1 MNVAKTRIEINL
13 KDGATAGLHNLNRS
27 YQGFTNSVRASSGLS
42 RSMGDLTNQVSKS
55 AESVRNLDKMVSRL
69 GYSVARYAVIYQG
82 LKGIGN
88 LFDTAVGGAYRYAK
102 NIETNEIGMSGIL
115 TSMMTLN
122 GKTLEWNEAMSVSKG
137 IIKDLQSESLK
148 TAATAEEL
156 INAYRAI
163 LGPGL
168 SAGMKLDEI
177 KTLTTVGVNAVS
189 SLGLPSN
196 QIIQELRDLVQ
207 GGIRP
212 ANSTLATSLGLT
224 DADIKAAKQSS
235 EGLFKFLMNRLKG
248 FELATKYTQDTV
260 RGALAQIE
268 EGVQRGIAE
277 GAKPLYNAYGETLRG
292 IANNLVTIDEKTK
305 EAKINPEFEKSVENI
320 SNRTL
325 SIAKDLKEVGETA
338 LPYISAAASPIMGT
352 TGHFFDNIKLAL
364 GALAAYKGSKFLGD
378 LLMVFSDRN
387 YQSTTA
393 IGSVLQGWRDR
404 LSGVAQEYERLELK
418 QKAFIDTLSEIE
430 QSVTA
435 YNQLD
440 NYIKSSGNSVTNL
453 ADKWKRMG
461 MSAEEAAQW
470 QNRVYKTLQTGG
482 EEAAE
487 QVIRTAD
494 KFAEAAQKTKQTAQQ
509 TASALQRELKGIS
522 KFAKEINAT
531 TAEMRVDRFLKS
543 DDTFQWQKEQVQALT
558 GELKKLGLAQQDVYR
573 FTEAYM
579 NTLKRGGQE
588 QANTVFGQVLKSAEQ
603 YKVAIKQINTEQEK
617 AIQLS
622 GEQALKLSA
631 LHNAYTVGG
640 EKAYRALQQLINR
653 EEQLIVE
660 MKRRGLVTKE
670 VEETMTRHLQLVTE
684 ATKQNTDAIIQNGN
698 AALQAREKMLGLGTS
713 TGGYLGKLSRG
724 LGVLSSASLGVSILT
739 EATKGLTGVNDEL
752 ADSISD
758 GAMKLSMFSWGL
770 QSLISFAKDSAI
782 PAFIALKKAIAGVGM
797 ASWGAGGVA
806 AIVAAIVGYGA
817 KKSYDELEKGEYVLK
832 NAMGEPMGLDG
843 HTLKEGEELVYV
855 GKGKND
861 FGDFGKSGNVGLSD
875 EEKAR
880 RRAGQDVQKMIE
892 ANRASELQLKQFQ
905 QKMEEATAKATRSA
919 EEHVYKVDIPIGAEL
934 SAQAGQRLGEDW
946 GKNACAEF
954 VSAMLEQTGISG
966 LKSNWVPDLINQ
978 AGQSYFKANSGYVPK
993 AGDLVVWNGTNND
1006 GQSHIGIMNDK
1017 GQAISSTN
1025 HGVREYNANDTSIFG
1040 EIDGYISMASYT
1052 AGQTI
1057 EKSLDSAG
1065 MKQNKYATKVAESYA
1080 KIQGIIADLNKET
1093 ALANDDLGAYDKVMA
1108 KATEKVASYQAEIAK
1123 AQSLGVDTSRIKA
1136 ATDAYLKAQKEV
1148 AHKAELDEANERYNL
1163 EITNAQRI
1171 RDLGL
1176 GTIEEQRD
1184 ILTQRLEDYKAFLEK
1199 TLEEETLTAKK
1210 RSELEGKLAETN
1222 RQIHEQKAT
1231 TWTGAMDTVLD
1242 QMAKR
1247 QINYAESIMNVF
1259 DTVEQ
1264 AGVKMLAST
1273 GSVKDRMKAFFDDI
1287 TQSILTNMAKIIM
1300 RGLVT
1305 KAILSVFGLGGNL
1318 GGVSKP
1324 TFDLPMLNSI
1334 NNGSYSLGGRANG
1347 GQVGKGWYM
1356 VGEAGAEL
1364 VHFGNSGRVFNN
1376 SDTKKIMN
1384 NGNTPINLKMEIR
1397 NESGTPVKA
1406 EQENIKFDGES
1417 YILSVVLKGIA
1428 ENKMGM
1434 RSIMKSAT
1442 NLG

>member
-27 YQGFTNSVRASSGLS
+27 YQGFTNSIRASSGLS

-277 GAKPLYNAYGETLRG
+277 GAKPLYDAYGGTLRG
-292 IANNLVTIDEKTK
+292 IANSLVTIDEKTK
-305 EAKINPEFEKSVENI
+305 EAKINPEFEKSIENI

-325 SIAKDLKEVGETA
+325 SIAKDLKDVGETA
-338 LPYISAAASPIMGT
+338 LPYLSSAASPVMGT
-352 TGHFFDNIKLAL
+352 MGHFFDNIKLAI

-387 YQSTTA
+387 YQSTTG
-393 IGSVLQGWRDR
+393 IGRILQGWRDR

-461 MSAEEAAQW
+461 MSAEEAAKW
-470 QNRVYKTLQTGG
+470 QSRVYKTLQTGG

-543 DDTFQWQKEQVQALT
+543 DDTIQWQKEQVQSLT
-558 GELKKLGLAQQDVYR
+558 EELKKLGLAQQDVYR

-579 NTLKRGGQE
+579 NTLKRGGQA
-588 QANTVFGQVLKSAEQ
+588 QATTVFGQVLKSAEQ

-640 EKAYRALQQLINR
+640 EKAYRALQQLISR

-770 QSLISFAKDSAI
+770 EGAIRFIKESAI
-782 PAFIALKKAIAGVGM
+782 PAFIALKGAITGIGIAGAIAGGVVTT
-797 ASWGAGGVA
+797 VA
-806 AIVAAIVGYGA
+806 AATAYGA
-817 KKSYDELEKGEYVLK
+817 NKSYGELKDGKYILK
-832 NAMGEPMGLDG
+832 NAMGEPIGRDG
-843 HTLKEGEELVYV
+843 HVLEEGEEPIYIKS
-855 GKGKND
+855 GEN
-861 FGDFGKSGNVGLSD
+861 DFGKSGTVGLSD

-880 RRAGQDVQKMIE
+880 RRGAQDVKKMIDAE
-892 ANRASELQLKQFQ
+892 RARELQLKQFQ
-905 QKMEEATAKATRSA
+905 QQMEEATAKATRSA

-934 SAQAGQRLGEDW
+934 SARAGQRLGEDW
-946 GKNACAEF
+946 GKNTCAEF

-978 AGQSYFKANSGYVPK
+978 AGESYFKANSGYVPK

-1025 HGVREYNANDTSIFG
+1025 HGVKEYNANDTSIFG

-1093 ALANDDLGAYDKVMA
+1093 VLANDDISAYDKVMA

-1123 AQSLGVDTSRIKA
+1123 AQSLGIDTSRIKA
-1136 ATDAYLKAQKEV
+1136 AADAYLNAQKEV
-1148 AHKAELDEANERYNL
+1148 AHRAALDEANERYNL

-1210 RSELEGKLAETN
+1210 RSELEGKLAATN
-1222 RQIHEQKAT
+1222 KQIHEQKAT
-1231 TWTGAMDTVLD
+1231 TWAGAMDTVLD
-1242 QMAKR
+1242 QMARR

-1287 TQSILTNMAKIIM
+1287 TQSILSNMAKIIM

-1305 KAILSVFGLGGNL
+1305 KAILSVFGMGGNL

-1347 GQVGKGWYM
+1347 GQVGKGWHL

-1364 VHFGNSGRVFNN
+1364 VHFGNSGRVFNH
-1376 SDTKKIMN
+1376 SDTKKLMN
-1384 NGNTPINLKMEIR
+1384 NGNTPVNLKMEIR

>member
-13 KDGATAGLHNLNRS
+13 KDGATAGLQSLNRS

-277 GAKPLYNAYGETLRG
+277 GAKPLYDAYGETLRG
-292 IANNLVTIDEKTK
+292 IANSLVTIDEKTK
-305 EAKINPEFEKSVENI
+305 EAKINPEFEKSIENI

-325 SIAKDLKEVGETA
+325 SIAKDLKDVGETT
-338 LPYISAAASPIMGT
+338 LPYLSSAASPVMGT
-352 TGHFFDNIKLAL
+352 MGHFFDNIKLAI
-364 GALAAYKGSKFLGD
+364 GALALYKGSKFFGD

-393 IGSVLQGWRDR
+393 MGSVLQGWRDR
-404 LSGVAQEYERLELK
+404 LSGVAREYERLELK

-470 QNRVYKTLQTGG
+470 QSRVYKTLQTGG

-509 TASALQRELKGIS
+509 TASALQREIKGIRD
-522 KFAKEINAT
+522 FAKEINAT

-543 DDTFQWQKEQVQALT
+543 DDTIQWQKEQVQSLT
-558 GELKKLGLAQQDVYR
+558 EELKKLGLAQQDVYK

-579 NTLKRGGQE
+579 NTLKRGGQAE
-588 QANTVFGQVLKSAEQ
+588 ANSLFGQVLKSAEQ

-698 AALQAREKMLGLGTS
+698 AALQAREKMLGLGTA

-724 LGVLSSASLGVSILT
+724 LGTLSGAALGISILS

-770 QSLISFAKDSAI
+770 EGAIRFIKESAI
-782 PAFIALKKAIAGVGM
+782 PAFIALKGAITGIGVAGAIAG
-797 ASWGAGGVA
+797 GVVTT
-806 AIVAAIVGYGA
+806 IAAIVGYGA
-817 KKSYDELEKGEYVLK
+817 NKSYGELEKGEYVLK

-855 GKGKND
+855 GMGKND
-861 FGDFGKSGNVGLSD
+861 FGKSGTVGLSD

-880 RRAGQDVQKMIE
+880 RQAGQDVQKMIE

-905 QKMEEATAKATRSA
+905 QQMEEATAKAKSGER
-919 EEHVYKVDIPIGAEL
+919 VYKVDIPIGAEL

-978 AGQSYFKANSGYVPK
+978 AGESYFKANSGYVPK

-1123 AQSLGVDTSRIKA
+1123 AQSLGIDTSRIKA
-1136 ATDAYLKAQKEV
+1136 ATDAYLNAQKEV
-1148 AHKAELDEANERYNL
+1148 AHKAALDEANERYNL

-1242 QMAKR
+1242 QMARR

>member
-13 KDGATAGLHNLNRS
+13 KDGATAGLQSLNRS

-189 SLGLPSN
+189 SLGLPPN

-305 EAKINPEFEKSVENI
+305 EAKINPEFEKSIENI

-338 LPYISAAASPIMGT
+338 LPYISSAASPVMGT
-352 TGHFFDNIKLAL
+352 MGHFFDNIKLAI
-364 GALAAYKGSKFLGD
+364 GALALYKGSKFFGD

-470 QNRVYKTLQTGG
+470 QSRVYKTLQTGG

-509 TASALQRELKGIS
+509 TASALQREIKGIRD
-522 KFAKEINAT
+522 FAKEINAT

-543 DDTFQWQKEQVQALT
+543 DDTIQWQKEQVQSLT
-558 GELKKLGLAQQDVYR
+558 EELKKLGLAQQDVYR

-579 NTLKRGGQE
+579 NTLKRGGQT
-588 QANTVFGQVLKSAEQ
+588 QATTVFGQVLKSAEQ

-698 AALQAREKMLGLGTS
+698 AALQAREKMLGLGTA

-770 QSLISFAKDSAI
+770 EGAIRFIKESAI
-782 PAFIALKKAIAGVGM
+782 PAFIALKGAITGIGVAGAIAG
-797 ASWGAGGVA
+797 GVVTT
-806 AIVAAIVGYGA
+806 IAAIVGYGA
-817 KKSYDELEKGEYVLK
+817 NKSYGELEKGEYVLK

-855 GKGKND
+855 GMGKND
-861 FGDFGKSGNVGLSD
+861 FGKSGTVGLSD

-905 QKMEEATAKATRSA
+905 QQMEEATAKATRSA

-934 SAQAGQRLGEDW
+934 SAQAGQRLGEEW
-946 GKNACAEF
+946 GKNTCAEF

-1136 ATDAYLKAQKEV
+1136 ATDAYLNAQKEV
-1148 AHKAELDEANERYNL
+1148 AHKAALDEANERYNL

-1184 ILTQRLEDYKAFLEK
+1184 ILTQRLEEYKAFLEK
-1199 TLEEETLTAKK
+1199 TLEEEALTAKK
-1210 RSELEGKLAETN
+1210 RSEIEGKLAATN
-1222 RQIHEQKAT
+1222 KQIHEQKAT

-1242 QMAKR
+1242 QMARR

-1259 DTVEQ
+1259 DTIEQ
-1264 AGVKMLAST
+1264 SGAKMLAST

-1287 TQSILTNMAKIIM
+1287 TQSILSNMAKIIM

-1305 KAILSVFGLGGNL
+1305 KAILSIFGMGGNT
-1318 GGVSKP
+1318 GGVSN
-1324 TFDLPMLNSI
+1324 TRFGLPMLDSI
-1334 NNGSYSLGGRANG
+1334 NNGSFSLGGRANG

-1356 VGEAGAEL
+1356 VGEEGAEL
-1364 VHFGNSGRVFNN
+1364 VRFGNSGRVFNH
-1376 SDTKKIMN
+1376 SDTKKLMN
-1384 NGNTPINLKMEIR
+1384 NGNTPVNLKMEIR

-1406 EQENIKFDGES
+1406 EQESIKFDGES

-1434 RSIMKSAT
+1434 RSIMKSTT

>member
-13 KDGATAGLHNLNRS
+13 KDGATTGLQSLNRS

-277 GAKPLYNAYGETLRG
+277 GAKPLYDAYGGTLRG
-292 IANNLVTIDEKTK
+292 IANSLVTIDEKTK
-305 EAKINPEFEKSVENI
+305 EAKINPEFEKSIENI

-325 SIAKDLKEVGETA
+325 SIAKDLKDVGETA
-338 LPYISAAASPIMGT
+338 LPYLSSAASPVMGT
-352 TGHFFDNIKLAL
+352 MGHFFDNIKLAI

-470 QNRVYKTLQTGG
+470 QSRVYKTLQTGG

-531 TAEMRVDRFLKS
+531 TAEMRIDRFLKS
-543 DDTFQWQKEQVQALT
+543 DDTIQWKKEKVQELT

-573 FTEAYM
+573 FTEAYI
-579 NTLKRGGQE
+579 NTLKRGGQA
-588 QANTVFGQVLKSAEQ
+588 QADTVFGQVLKSAEQ
-603 YKVAIKQINTEQEK
+603 YQVAIKQINTEQEK

-770 QSLISFAKDSAI
+770 EGAIRFIKESAI
-782 PAFIALKKAIAGVGM
+782 PAFIALKGAITGIGVAGAIAG
-797 ASWGAGGVA
+797 GVVTTIA
-806 AIVAAIVGYGA
+806 AATAYGA
-817 KKSYDELEKGEYVLK
+817 NKSYGELKDGKYILK
-832 NAMGEPMGLDG
+832 NAMGEPIGRDG
-843 HTLKEGEELVYV
+843 HVLEEGEEPIYIKS
-855 GKGKND
+855 GEN
-861 FGDFGKSGNVGLSD
+861 DFGKSGTVGLSD

-905 QKMEEATAKATRSA
+905 QQMEEATAKATRSA

-1017 GQAISSTN
+1017 GQAVSSTN

-1093 ALANDDLGAYDKVMA
+1093 ALANDGLGAYDKVMA

-1123 AQSLGVDTSRIKA
+1123 AQSLGIDTSKIKA
-1136 ATDAYLKAQKEV
+1136 ATDAYLNAQKEV
-1148 AHKAELDEANERYNL
+1148 AHKAALDEANERYNL

-1210 RSELEGKLAETN
+1210 RSELEGKLAATN
-1222 RQIHEQKAT
+1222 KQINEQKAT
-1231 TWTGAMDTVLD
+1231 TWTGAMDTVLE
-1242 QMAKR
+1242 QMARR
-1247 QINYAESIMNVF
+1247 QINYAESVMNVF
-1259 DTVEQ
+1259 DTIEQ
-1264 AGVKMLAST
+1264 SGAKMLAST

-1287 TQSILTNMAKIIM
+1287 TQSILSNMAKIIM

-1305 KAILSVFGLGGNL
+1305 KAILSIFGMGGNL
-1318 GGVSKP
+1318 GGAGVGKTP
-1324 TFDLPMLNSI
+1324 YMLPAVDVI
-1334 NNGSYSLGGRANG
+1334 GSRIPASANG
-1347 GQVGKGWYM
+1347 GQIGKGWRL
-1356 VGEAGAEL
+1356 VGEEGAEL
-1364 VHFGNSGRVFNN
+1364 VHFGNSGRVFNH
-1376 SDTKKIMN
+1376 SDTKKLMN
-1384 NGNTPINLKMEIR
+1384 NGNTPVNLKMEIR

-1406 EQENIKFDGES
+1406 EQEGIKFDGES

>member
-27 YQGFTNSVRASSGLS
+27 YQGFTNSIRASSGLS

-156 INAYRAI
+156 INTYRAI

-277 GAKPLYNAYGETLRG
+277 GAKPLYDAYGGTLRG
-292 IANNLVTIDEKTK
+292 IANSLVTIDEKTK

-325 SIAKDLKEVGETA
+325 SIAKDLKDVGETA
-338 LPYISAAASPIMGT
+338 LPYLSSAASPVMGT
-352 TGHFFDNIKLAL
+352 MGHFFDNIKLAI
-364 GALAAYKGSKFLGD
+364 GALALYKGSKFFGD

-393 IGSVLQGWRDR
+393 VGRILQGWRDR

-418 QKAFIDTLSEIE
+418 QKAFIDTMAEIE
-430 QSVTA
+430 QGVTA
-435 YNQLD
+435 YNALD
-440 NYIKSSGNSVTNL
+440 SYIKSSGNSVTNL

-487 QVIRTAD
+487 RVIRTAD

-579 NTLKRGGQE
+579 NTLKRGGQT

-603 YKVAIKQINTEQEK
+603 YQVAIKQINTEQEK
-617 AIQLS
+617 AIHLS

-640 EKAYRALQQLINR
+640 EKAYRAVQQLISR

-660 MKRRGLVTKE
+660 MKRRGIVTKE
-670 VEETMTRHLQLVTE
+670 VEEAMTRHLQLVTE

-698 AALQAREKMLGLGTS
+698 AALQAREKTLGLGTA
-713 TGGYLGKLSRG
+713 TGGYLGKLNRG
-724 LGVLSSASLGVSILT
+724 LGTLSSATLGISILS
-739 EATKGLTGVNDEL
+739 EATKGLTGMNDEL

-770 QSLISFAKDSAI
+770 QSLISFTKESAI
-782 PAFIALKKAIAGVGM
+782 PAFIALKKTITGIGLAGW
-797 ASWGAGGVA
+797 AAGG
-806 AIVAAIVGYGA
+806 AITAVTGAIIYGA
-817 KKSYDELEKGEYVLK
+817 SEKWRDYKDGKLMLR
-832 NAMGEPMGLDG
+832 NAMGEPIGVDG
-843 HTLKEGEELVYV
+843 HVLGEGEKPVYV
-855 GKGKND
+855 GES
-861 FGDFGKSGNVGLSD
+861 KSNSSVGLSD

-880 RRAGQDVQKMIE
+880 RQGAQDVQKMID

-905 QKMEEATAKATRSA
+905 QQMEEATAKAKSD
-919 EEHVYKVDIPIGAEL
+919 EHLYKVDIPIGAEL
-934 SAQAGQRLGEDW
+934 SAKAGQRLGEEW
-946 GKNACAEF
+946 GKNTCAEF

-1210 RSELEGKLAETN
+1210 RSELEGKLAATN
-1222 RQIHEQKAT
+1222 KQIHEQKAT

-1242 QMAKR
+1242 QMARR

-1259 DTVEQ
+1259 DTIEQ
-1264 AGVKMLAST
+1264 SGAKMLAST

-1287 TQSILTNMAKIIM
+1287 TQSILSNMAKIIM

-1305 KAILSVFGLGGNL
+1305 KAILSIFGMGGNL
-1318 GGVSKP
+1318 GGAGAGKTP
-1324 TFDLPMLNSI
+1324 YMLPAVDVI
-1334 NNGSYSLGGRANG
+1334 GSRIPASANG
-1347 GQVGKGWYM
+1347 GQIGKGWRL
-1356 VGEAGAEL
+1356 VGEEGAEL
-1364 VHFGNSGRVFNN
+1364 VHFGNSGRVFNH
-1376 SDTKKIMN
+1376 SDTKKLMN
-1384 NGNTPINLKMEIR
+1384 NGNTPVNLKMEIR

-1406 EQENIKFDGES
+1406 EQEGIKFDGES

>member
-148 TAATAEEL
+148 TAATAEDL
-156 INAYRAI
+156 INTYRAI

-305 EAKINPEFEKSVENI
+305 EAKINPQFEKSVENI

-325 SIAKDLKEVGETA
+325 SIAKDLKDVGETA
-338 LPYISAAASPIMGT
+338 LPYLSSAASPVMGT
-352 TGHFFDNIKLAL
+352 MGHFFDNIKLAI
-364 GALAAYKGSKFLGD
+364 GALALYKGSKFFGD

-470 QNRVYKTLQTGG
+470 QSRVYKTLQTGG

-543 DDTFQWQKEQVQALT
+543 DDTIQWQKEQVQSLT
-558 GELKKLGLAQQDVYR
+558 EELKKLGLAQQDVYR

-579 NTLKRGGQE
+579 NTLKRGGQAE
-588 QANTVFGQVLKSAEQ
+588 ANSVFGQVLKSAEQ

-698 AALQAREKMLGLGTS
+698 AALQAREKMLGLETA
-713 TGGYLGKLSRG
+713 TGGFLGRLNGG

-770 QSLISFAKDSAI
+770 QSLISFTKESAI
-782 PAFIALKKAIAGVGM
+782 PAFNALIKTIRGIGLAGWAAGGAITAVVGAIA
-797 ASWGAGGVA
+797 
-806 AIVAAIVGYGA
+806 YGA
-817 KKSYDELEKGEYVLK
+817 NEKYNEYTQGKLVLR
-832 NAMGEPMGLDG
+832 NAMGEPIGTDG
-843 HTLKEGEELVYV
+843 HVLGEGETPVYI
-855 GKGKND
+855 
-861 FGDFGKSGNVGLSD
+861 GKSESNSGTVGLSD

-892 ANRASELQLKQFQ
+892 ANRSSELQLKQFQ
-905 QKMEEATAKATRSA
+905 QQTEEAAAKAKRSA

-978 AGQSYFKANSGYVPK
+978 AGESYFKANSGYVPK

-1017 GQAISSTN
+1017 GQAVSSTN

-1052 AGQTI
+1052 AGQTV

-1093 ALANDDLGAYDKVMA
+1093 ALANDDISAYDKVMA

-1210 RSELEGKLAETN
+1210 RSELEGKLAATN
-1222 RQIHEQKAT
+1222 KQIHEQKAT
-1231 TWTGAMDTVLD
+1231 TWAGAMDTVLD
-1242 QMAKR
+1242 QMARR

-1259 DTVEQ
+1259 DTIEQ
-1264 AGVKMLAST
+1264 SGAKMLAST

-1287 TQSILTNMAKIIM
+1287 TQSILSNMAKIIM

-1305 KAILSVFGLGGNL
+1305 KAILSIFGMGGGGISPIGGLGTSKNPYMFPAVNVIGSRIPGN
-1318 GGVSKP
+1318 
-1324 TFDLPMLNSI
+1324 
-1334 NNGSYSLGGRANG
+1334 ANG
-1347 GQVGKGWYM
+1347 GQVGKGWHM

-1364 VHFGNSGRVFNN
+1364 VHFGNSGRVFNH
-1376 SDTKKIMN
+1376 SDTKKLMN

>member
-13 KDGATAGLHNLNRS
+13 KDGATAGLQSLNRS

-277 GAKPLYNAYGETLRG
+277 GAKPLYDAYGGTLRG
-292 IANNLVTIDEKTK
+292 IANSLVTIDEKTK
-305 EAKINPEFEKSVENI
+305 EAKINPEFEKSIENI

-325 SIAKDLKEVGETA
+325 SIAKDLKDVGETT
-338 LPYISAAASPIMGT
+338 LPYLSSAASPVMGT
-352 TGHFFDNIKLAL
+352 MGHFFDNIKLAI
-364 GALAAYKGSKFLGD
+364 GALALYKGSKFFGD

-393 IGSVLQGWRDR
+393 MGSVLQGWRDR

-418 QKAFIDTLSEIE
+418 QKAFIDTMAEIE
-430 QSVTA
+430 QGVTA
-435 YNQLD
+435 YNALD
-440 NYIKSSGNSVTNL
+440 SYIKSSGNSVTNL

-470 QNRVYKTLQTGG
+470 QSRVYKALQTGG

-531 TAEMRVDRFLKS
+531 TAEMRIDRFLKS
-543 DDTFQWQKEQVQALT
+543 DDTIQWQKEKVQALT
-558 GELKKLGLAQQDVYR
+558 GELKKLGLAQQDVYK

-579 NTLKRGGQE
+579 NTLKRGGQAE
-588 QANTVFGQVLKSAEQ
+588 ANSLFGQVLKSAEQ

-670 VEETMTRHLQLVTE
+670 VEEAMTRHLQLVTE

-698 AALQAREKMLGLGTS
+698 AALQAREKMLGLGKA

-724 LGVLSSASLGVSILT
+724 LGTISGAALGISILS
-739 EATKGLTGVNDEL
+739 EATKGLTGMNDEL

-770 QSLISFAKDSAI
+770 QSLISFTKESAI
-782 PAFIALKKAIAGVGM
+782 PAFIALKKTITGIGLAGW
-797 ASWGAGGVA
+797 AAGGAITA
-806 AIVAAIVGYGA
+806 AIGATIYGA
-817 KKSYDELEKGEYVLK
+817 SQKYDDYKQGKLILR
-832 NAMGEPMGLDG
+832 NAMGEPIGRDG
-843 HTLKEGEELVYV
+843 HVLDEGEKPVYI
-855 GKGKND
+855 GES
-861 FGDFGKSGNVGLSD
+861 KSNSGSVGLSD

-892 ANRASELQLKQFQ
+892 ANRASELQLKKFQ
-905 QKMEEATAKATRSA
+905 QQMEEATAKAKSG
-919 EEHVYKVDIPIGAEL
+919 EHVYKVDIPIGAEL
-934 SAQAGQRLGEDW
+934 SAQAGQRLGEEW
-946 GKNACAEF
+946 GKNTCAEF

-1017 GQAISSTN
+1017 GRAISSTN

-1093 ALANDDLGAYDKVMA
+1093 VLANDDISAYDKVMA

-1123 AQSLGVDTSRIKA
+1123 AQSLGIDTSRIKA
-1136 ATDAYLKAQKEV
+1136 ATDAYLNAQKEV
-1148 AHKAELDEANERYNL
+1148 AHRAALDEANERYNL

-1210 RSELEGKLAETN
+1210 RSELEGKLAATN
-1222 RQIHEQKAT
+1222 KQIHEQKAT
-1231 TWTGAMDTVLD
+1231 TWAGAMDTVLD
-1242 QMAKR
+1242 QMARR

-1305 KAILSVFGLGGNL
+1305 KAILSIFGMGGGGISPIGGLGT
-1318 GGVSKP
+1318 SKNP
-1324 TFDLPMLNSI
+1324 YMFPAVNVI
-1334 NNGSYSLGGRANG
+1334 GGRIPGNANG
-1347 GQVGKGWYM
+1347 GQVGKGWHL

-1364 VHFGNSGRVFNN
+1364 VHFGNSGRVFNH
-1376 SDTKKIMN
+1376 SDTKKLMN

>member
-13 KDGATAGLHNLNRS
+13 KDGATAGLNNLNRS

-42 RSMGDLTNQVSKS
+42 KSMGNLTNQVTKS
-55 AESVRNLDKMVSRL
+55 AESVRNLDKMVTRL

-82 LKGIGN
+82 LRGLGN

-122 GKTLEWNEAMSVSKG
+122 GQALKWNEAMSVSKH

-148 TAATAEEL
+148 TAATAEDL
-156 INAYRAI
+156 INTYRAL

-224 DADIKAAKQSS
+224 DADIKAAKASS

-268 EGVQRGIAE
+268 EGIQRGIAE
-277 GAKPLYNAYGETLRG
+277 GAKPLYNAYGDTLRE
-292 IANNLVTIDEKTK
+292 IANNLVIIDEKTK
-305 EAKINPEFEKSVENI
+305 EAKINPQFEKSVENI
-320 SNRTL
+320 SKRTL
-325 SIAKDLKEVGETA
+325 EIARDLKDVGETA
-338 LPYISAAASPIMGT
+338 LPYVTAAIKPFTGT
-352 TGHFFDNIKLAL
+352 MGHFFDNIKLAV

-378 LLMVFSDRN
+378 MLMVFSDRN

-393 IGSVLQGWRDR
+393 LGNILQGWRDR
-404 LSGVAQEYERLELK
+404 ISGVTQEYERLELR
-418 QKAFIDTLSEIE
+418 QKAFIEALAEVE
-430 QSVTA
+430 QGAAA
-435 YNQLD
+435 YNNLD
-440 NYIKSSGNSVTNL
+440 AYVKSAGNSVINL

-461 MSAEEAAQW
+461 MSAEEASQW
-470 QNRVYKTLQTGG
+470 QNKVYTALKTGG

-494 KFAEAAQKTKQTAQQ
+494 KFAEAAQKTKQAAQQ
-509 TASALQRELKGIS
+509 TASALQRELKGIRN
-522 KFAKEINAT
+522 FAKETNAVT
-531 TAEMRVDRFLKS
+531 SEMRVDRFLKS
-543 DDTFQWQKEQVQALT
+543 DDTVQWQKEQVKALT
-558 GELKKLGLAQQDVYR
+558 EELKKLGLAQKDVYK
-573 FTEAYM
+573 FTEAFM
-579 NTLKRGGQE
+579 NTLKRGGQV
-588 QANTVFGQVLKSAEQ
+588 QADNVFKQVLKSAEQ

-617 AIQLS
+617 TIQLS

-640 EKAYRALQQLINR
+640 EKAYRALQQLIIR
-653 EEQLIVE
+653 EEQLIAA
-660 MKRRGLVTKE
+660 MKRRGLATKE
-670 VEETMTRHLQLVTE
+670 VETTMLRHLQLVTE
-684 ATKQNTDAIIQNGN
+684 ATKQNTNAIIQNGN
-698 AALQAREKMLGLGTS
+698 AALQAKEKTLGLGMA

-724 LGVLSSASLGVSILT
+724 LGVLSGTAMGVSILT
-739 EATKGLTGVNDEL
+739 EATKGLTGMNDEL
-752 ADSISD
+752 ADSISS
-758 GAMKLSMFSWGL
+758 GAMQLSMFSWGL
-770 QSLISFAKDSAI
+770 QSLIAFIKDAAI
-782 PAFIALKKAIAGVGM
+782 PAFIALKGVLTGIGIAGAIAG
-797 ASWGAGGVA
+797 GVITTIA
-806 AIVAAIVGYGA
+806 AATTYGA
-817 KKSYDELEKGEYVLK
+817 YEKLK
-832 NAMGEPMGLDG
+832 DYKDGKLILRNAMGEPIGTDG
-843 HTLKEGEELVYV
+843 HVLDEGEEPIYIGKPEKTNQAALDETNKAEMARHRA
-855 GKGKND
+855 GKGLNAVAL
-861 FGDFGKSGNVGLSD
+861 N
-875 EEKAR
+875 
-880 RRAGQDVQKMIE
+880 
-892 ANRASELQLKQFQ
+892 ELKLKQFQ
-905 QKMEEATAKATRSA
+905 QQMEETAAKAKEKSYT
-919 EEHVYKVDIPIGAEL
+919 VDIPIGAEL

-946 GKNACAEF
+946 GENACAKF

-978 AGQSYFKANSGYVPK
+978 AGESYFKANSGYVPK
-993 AGDLVVWNGTNND
+993 AGDLVVWNGKNND

-1017 GQAISSTN
+1017 GQAVSSTN

-1052 AGQTI
+1052 AGQTV

-1080 KIQGIIADLNKET
+1080 KIQSIIADLNKET
-1093 ALANDDLGAYDKVMA
+1093 VLANDELGAYDKVMA
-1108 KATEKVASYQAEIAK
+1108 KATEKVMSYQSEIAK
-1123 AQSLGVDTSRIKA
+1123 AQALGIDTSGIKA
-1136 ATDAYLKAQKEV
+1136 ATDAYLKAQQEV
-1148 AHKAELDEANERYNL
+1148 AHKAALDEENERYRR

-1199 TLEEETLTAKK
+1199 TLKEETLTAKK
-1210 RSELEGKLAETN
+1210 RSEIEGQLAETN
-1222 RQIHEQKAT
+1222 KQIHEQKAT
-1231 TWTGAMDTVLD
+1231 TWTGAMDTVLE
-1242 QMAKR
+1242 QLAKR

-1305 KAILSVFGLGGNL
+1305 KAILSVFGLGGGISAI
-1318 GGVSKP
+1318 GGAGTSKNP
-1324 TFDLPMLNSI
+1324 FVFPEFTVP
-1334 NNGSYSLGGRANG
+1334 YKANG
-1347 GQVGKGWYM
+1347 GQVGKGWHM

-1364 VHFGNSGRVFNN
+1364 VHFGNSGRVFNHA
-1376 SDTKKIMN
+1376 DTKKLMN
-1384 NGNTPINLKMEIR
+1384 GGNTPINLKMEIR

-1406 EQENIKFDGES
+1406 EQEGVKFDGES
-1417 YILSVVLKGIA
+1417 YILSVVLKGFA

-1434 RSIMKSAT
+1434 RSIMKSAAS
-1442 NLG
+1442 LG

>member
-277 GAKPLYNAYGETLRG
+277 GAKPLYDAYGGTLRG
-292 IANNLVTIDEKTK
+292 IANSLVTIDEKTK
-305 EAKINPEFEKSVENI
+305 EAKINPEFEKSIENI

-325 SIAKDLKEVGETA
+325 SIAKDLKDVGETG
-338 LPYISAAASPIMGT
+338 LPYLTSAASPVMGT
-352 TGHFFDNIKLAL
+352 MGHFFDNIKLAI
-364 GALAAYKGSKFLGD
+364 GALTLYKGSKFFGD

-470 QNRVYKTLQTGG
+470 QSRVYKTLQTGG

-543 DDTFQWQKEQVQALT
+543 DDTIQWQKEQVKALT
-558 GELKKLGLAQQDVYR
+558 EELKKLGLAQQDVYK

-579 NTLKRGGQE
+579 NTLKRGGQAE
-588 QANTVFGQVLKSAEQ
+588 ANSLFGQVLKSAEQ
-603 YKVAIKQINTEQEK
+603 YQVAIKQINTEQEK

-698 AALQAREKMLGLGTS
+698 AALQAREKMLGLGTA
-713 TGGYLGKLSRG
+713 TGGFLGRLNGG

-770 QSLISFAKDSAI
+770 EGAIRFIKESAI
-782 PAFIALKKAIAGVGM
+782 PAFIALKGAITGIGVAGAIAG
-797 ASWGAGGVA
+797 GVVTTIA
-806 AIVAAIVGYGA
+806 AATAYGA
-817 KKSYDELEKGEYVLK
+817 NKSYGELKDGKYVLK
-832 NAMGEPMGLDG
+832 NAMGEPIGRDG
-843 HTLKEGEELVYV
+843 HVLEEGEEPIYIKS
-855 GKGKND
+855 GEND
-861 FGDFGKSGNVGLSD
+861 FGNSGSVGLSD

-892 ANRASELQLKQFQ
+892 ANRSSELQLKQFQ
-905 QKMEEATAKATRSA
+905 QQTEEAAAKAKRSA

-978 AGQSYFKANSGYVPK
+978 AGESYFKANSGYVPK

-1017 GQAISSTN
+1017 GQAVSSTN

-1093 ALANDDLGAYDKVMA
+1093 ALANDDLSAYDKVMA

-1136 ATDAYLKAQKEV
+1136 ATDAYLNAQKEV
-1148 AHKAELDEANERYNL
+1148 AHRAALDEANEQYNL

-1210 RSELEGKLAETN
+1210 RSELEGKLAATN
-1222 RQIHEQKAT
+1222 KQIHEQKAT
-1231 TWTGAMDTVLD
+1231 MWTGAMDTVLD
-1242 QMAKR
+1242 QMARR

-1264 AGVKMLAST
+1264 SGAKMLAST

-1287 TQSILTNMAKIIM
+1287 TQSILSNMAKIIM

-1305 KAILSVFGLGGNL
+1305 KAILSIFGMGG
-1318 GGVSKP
+1318 GGISP
-1324 TFDLPMLNSI
+1324 I
-1334 NNGSYSLGGRANG
+1334 GGSGTIKNPYMFPAVNVIGGRIPGNANG
-1347 GQVGKGWYM
+1347 GQVGKGWHL
-1356 VGEAGAEL
+1356 VGEEGAEL
-1364 VHFGNSGRVFNN
+1364 VHFGNSGRVFNH
-1376 SDTKKIMN
+1376 SDTKKLMN
-1384 NGNTPINLKMEIR
+1384 NGNTPVNLKMEIR

-1406 EQENIKFDGES
+1406 EQEGIKFDGES

>member
-13 KDGATAGLHNLNRS
+13 KDGATAGLNNLNRS
-27 YQGFTNSVRASSGLS
+27 YQGFTNSIRTSSGLS
-42 RSMGDLTNQVSKS
+42 KSMGDLTNQVSKS

-148 TAATAEEL
+148 TAATAEDL
-156 INAYRAI
+156 INTYRAI

-212 ANSTLATSLGLT
+212 ASSTLATSLGLT

-248 FELATKYTQDTV
+248 FEIATKYTQDTV
-260 RGALAQIE
+260 KGALAQIE

-277 GAKPLYNAYGETLRG
+277 GARPLYDAYGETLRG
-292 IANNLVTIDEKTK
+292 IANSLVIIDDKTK
-305 EAKINPEFEKSVENI
+305 EAKINPEFEKSIENI
-320 SNRTL
+320 SERTL
-325 SIAKDLKEVGETA
+325 SIAKDLKDVGETA
-338 LPYISAAASPIMGT
+338 LPYLTSAASPIMGT
-352 TGHFFDNIKLAL
+352 MGHFFDNIKLAI
-364 GALAAYKGSKFLGD
+364 GALALYKGSKFFGD

-393 IGSVLQGWRDR
+393 IGRVLQGWRDR
-404 LSGVAQEYERLELK
+404 LSGVAQEYERLELR
-418 QKAFIDTLSEIE
+418 QKAFIEAMAEIE
-430 QSVTA
+430 QGVMA
-435 YNQLD
+435 YNALD
-440 NYIKSSGNSVTNL
+440 SYIKSSGNSVTNL

-543 DDTFQWQKEQVQALT
+543 DDTIQWKKEKVQALT
-558 GELKKLGLAQQDVYR
+558 EELKKLGVAQQDVYR
-573 FTEAYM
+573 FTESYM
-579 NTLKRGGQE
+579 NTLKRGGQT

-603 YKVAIKQINTEQEK
+603 YQVAIKQINTEQEK

-640 EKAYRALQQLINR
+640 EKAYRALQQLISR
-653 EEQLIVE
+653 EERLIVE
-660 MKRRGLVTKE
+660 MKRRGIVTKE
-670 VEETMTRHLQLVTE
+670 VEEAMTRHLQLVTE

-698 AALQAREKMLGLGTS
+698 AALQAREKTLGLTTA
-713 TGGYLGKLSRG
+713 TGGYLGKLNRG
-724 LGVLSSASLGVSILT
+724 LGTLSSAALGVSILA
-739 EATKGLTGVNDEL
+739 EATKGLTGMNDEL

-770 QSLISFAKDSAI
+770 QSLISFTKESAI
-782 PAFIALKKAIAGVGM
+782 PAFISLYKTIRNIGL
-797 ASWGAGGVA
+797 ASWAAGGVITA
-806 AIVAAIVGYGA
+806 VTGAVIYGA
-817 KKSYDELEKGEYVLK
+817 SEKYNDYKEGKLVLR
-832 NAMGEPMGLDG
+832 NAMGEPIGLDG
-843 HTLKEGEELVYV
+843 HVLKEGEQPVYV
-855 GKGKND
+855 GES
-861 FGDFGKSGNVGLSD
+861 KSNSSVGLSD

-880 RRAGQDVQKMIE
+880 RRGAQDVQKMID
-892 ANRASELQLKQFQ
+892 ANRESELKLKQFQ
-905 QKMEEATAKATRSA
+905 QQMEEATSKAKSG
-919 EEHVYKVDIPIGAEL
+919 EHAYKVDIPIGAEL
-934 SAQAGQRLGEDW
+934 SAQAGKRLGEEW
-946 GKNACAEF
+946 GKNTCAEF

-978 AGQSYFKANSGYVPK
+978 AGESYFKANSGYVPK

-1093 ALANDDLGAYDKVMA
+1093 ALANDDISAYDKVMA

-1123 AQSLGVDTSRIKA
+1123 AQSLGIDTSRIKA

-1148 AHKAELDEANERYNL
+1148 AHKAALDEANEQYNL

-1184 ILTQRLEDYKAFLEK
+1184 ILTQRLEEYKAFLEK

-1210 RSELEGKLAETN
+1210 RSEIEGKLAATN

-1242 QMAKR
+1242 QMTRR
-1247 QINYAESIMNVF
+1247 QINYAESVMNVF
-1259 DTVEQ
+1259 DAIEQ
-1264 AGVKMLAST
+1264 SGAKMLAST

-1287 TQSILTNMAKIIM
+1287 TQSILSNMAKIIM

-1305 KAILSVFGLGGNL
+1305 KAILSIFGMGGNL
-1318 GGVSKP
+1318 GGAGAGKTP
-1324 TFDLPMLNSI
+1324 YMLPAVDVI
-1334 NNGSYSLGGRANG
+1334 GSRIPASANG
-1347 GQVGKGWYM
+1347 GQIGKGWRL
-1356 VGEAGAEL
+1356 VGEEGAEL
-1364 VHFGNSGRVFNN
+1364 VHFGNSGRVFNH
-1376 SDTKKIMN
+1376 SDTKKLMN
-1384 NGNTPINLKMEIR
+1384 NGNTPVNLKMEIR

-1406 EQENIKFDGES
+1406 EQEGIKFDGES

>member
-13 KDGATAGLHNLNRS
+13 KDGATAGLNNLNRS
-27 YQGFTNSVRASSGLS
+27 YQGFTNSIRTSSGLS
-42 RSMGDLTNQVSKS
+42 KSMGDLTNQVSKS

-148 TAATAEEL
+148 TAATAEDL
-156 INAYRAI
+156 INTYRAI

-260 RGALAQIE
+260 KGALAQIE

-470 QNRVYKTLQTGG
+470 QSRVYKTLQTGG

-509 TASALQRELKGIS
+509 TASALQREIKGIRD
-522 KFAKEINAT
+522 FAKEINAT

-543 DDTFQWQKEQVQALT
+543 DDTIQWQKEKVQALT
-558 GELKKLGLAQQDVYR
+558 EELKKLGLAQQDVYK

-579 NTLKRGGQE
+579 NTLKRGGQAE
-588 QANTVFGQVLKSAEQ
+588 ANTVFGQVLKSAEQ
-603 YKVAIKQINTEQEK
+603 YQVAIKQINTEQEK
-617 AIQLS
+617 AIHLS

-698 AALQAREKMLGLGTS
+698 AALQAREKTLGLTTA
-713 TGGYLGKLSRG
+713 TGGYLGKLNRG
-724 LGVLSSASLGVSILT
+724 LGTLSSAALGVSILA
-739 EATKGLTGVNDEL
+739 EATKGLTGMNDEL

-770 QSLISFAKDSAI
+770 QSLISFTKESAI
-782 PAFIALKKAIAGVGM
+782 PAFISLYKTIRNIGL
-797 ASWGAGGVA
+797 ASWAAGGVITA
-806 AIVAAIVGYGA
+806 VTGAVIYGA
-817 KKSYDELEKGEYVLK
+817 SEKYNDYKEGKLVLR
-832 NAMGEPMGLDG
+832 NAMGEPIGLDG
-843 HTLKEGEELVYV
+843 HVLKEGEQPVYV
-855 GKGKND
+855 GES
-861 FGDFGKSGNVGLSD
+861 KSNSSVGLSD

-880 RRAGQDVQKMIE
+880 RRGAQDVQKMID
-892 ANRASELQLKQFQ
+892 ANRESELKLKQFQ
-905 QKMEEATAKATRSA
+905 QQMEEATSKAKSG
-919 EEHVYKVDIPIGAEL
+919 EHAYKVDIPIGAEL
-934 SAQAGQRLGEDW
+934 SAQAGKRLGEEW
-946 GKNACAEF
+946 GKNTCAEF

-978 AGQSYFKANSGYVPK
+978 AGESYFKANSGYVPK

-1093 ALANDDLGAYDKVMA
+1093 ALANDDISAYDKVMA

-1136 ATDAYLKAQKEV
+1136 ATDAYLNAQKEV
-1148 AHKAELDEANERYNL
+1148 AHKAALDEANERYNL

-1184 ILTQRLEDYKAFLEK
+1184 ILTQRLEEYKAFLEK

-1210 RSELEGKLAETN
+1210 RSEIEGKLAATN
-1222 RQIHEQKAT
+1222 KQINEQKAT
-1231 TWTGAMDTVLD
+1231 TWAGAMDTVLE
-1242 QMAKR
+1242 QMARR
-1247 QINYAESIMNVF
+1247 QINYAESVMNVF
-1259 DTVEQ
+1259 DTIEQ
-1264 AGVKMLAST
+1264 SGAKMLAST
-1273 GSVKDRMKAFFDDI
+1273 GSVKDRMKAFFDET
-1287 TQSILTNMAKIIM
+1287 TQSILSNMAKIIM

-1305 KAILSVFGLGGNL
+1305 KAILSIFGMGGNL

-1334 NNGSYSLGGRANG
+1334 NNGTYSLGGRANG
-1347 GQVGKGWYM
+1347 GQVGQGWYM

-1364 VHFGNSGRVFNN
+1364 VHFGNSGRVFNH
-1376 SDTKKIMN
+1376 SDTKKLMN
-1384 NGNTPINLKMEIR
+1384 NGNTPVNLKMEIR

-1406 EQENIKFDGES
+1406 EQEGIKFDGES

>member
-148 TAATAEEL
+148 TAATAEDL

-260 RGALAQIE
+260 KGALAQIE

-305 EAKINPEFEKSVENI
+305 EAKINPQFEKSVENI

-325 SIAKDLKEVGETA
+325 SIAKDLKEVGETV
-338 LPYISAAASPIMGT
+338 LPYMSAAASPVMGT
-352 TGHFFDNIKLAL
+352 MGHFFDNIKLAI
-364 GALAAYKGSKFLGD
+364 GALTLYKGSKFFGD

-453 ADKWKRMG
+453 ANKWKRMG

-470 QNRVYKTLQTGG
+470 QSKVYTALKTSG

-494 KFAEAAQKTKQTAQQ
+494 KFAEAAQKAKQTAQQ
-509 TASALQRELKGIS
+509 TKAAMQRELKGIRD
-522 KFAKEINAT
+522 FAKEVNAT
-531 TAEMRVDRFLKS
+531 TSEMRVSNFLKS
-543 DDTFQWQKEQVQALT
+543 DDTIQWQKEQVKALT
-558 GELKKLGLAQQDVYR
+558 EELKKLGLAQQDVYR

-579 NTLKRGGQE
+579 NTLKRGGQA
-588 QANTVFGQVLKSAEQ
+588 QADTVFGQVLKSAEQ

-670 VEETMTRHLQLVTE
+670 VEEAMTRHLQLVTE

-770 QSLISFAKDSAI
+770 EGAIRLIKESAI
-782 PAFIALKKAIAGVGM
+782 PAFIALKGAITGIGVAGAIAG
-797 ASWGAGGVA
+797 GVVTT
-806 AIVAAIVGYGA
+806 IAAIVGYGA
-817 KKSYDELEKGEYVLK
+817 NKSYGELKDGKYILK

-843 HTLKEGEELVYV
+843 HVLGEGETPVYV
-855 GKGKND
+855 GKSESN
-861 FGDFGKSGNVGLSD
+861 SGTVGLSD

-905 QKMEEATAKATRSA
+905 QQMEEATAKATRSA

-954 VSAMLEQTGISG
+954 VSAMLEQAGISG

-1017 GQAISSTN
+1017 GQAVSSTN

-1057 EKSLDSAG
+1057 EKSLDSVG

-1136 ATDAYLKAQKEV
+1136 ATDAYLNAQKEV
-1148 AHKAELDEANERYNL
+1148 AHKAALDEANERYNL

-1210 RSELEGKLAETN
+1210 RSEIEGKLAATN
-1222 RQIHEQKAT
+1222 KQIHEQKAT
-1231 TWTGAMDTVLD
+1231 MWTGAMDTVLD
-1242 QMAKR
+1242 QMARR

-1305 KAILSVFGLGGNL
+1305 KAILSIFGMGG

>member
-13 KDGATAGLHNLNRS
+13 KDGATAGLQSLNRS

-88 LFDTAVGGAYRYAK
+88 LFDTAVGGAYKYAK

-292 IANNLVTIDEKTK
+292 IANSLVTIDEKTK
-305 EAKINPEFEKSVENI
+305 EAKINPEFEKSIENI

-325 SIAKDLKEVGETA
+325 SIAKDLKDVGETA
-338 LPYISAAASPIMGT
+338 LPYLSSAASPVMGT
-352 TGHFFDNIKLAL
+352 MGHFFDNIKLAI

-470 QNRVYKTLQTGG
+470 QSRVYKALQTGG

-509 TASALQRELKGIS
+509 TASALQRELKGIG

-543 DDTFQWQKEQVQALT
+543 DDTIQWKKEQVQSLT
-558 GELKKLGLAQQDVYR
+558 EELKKLGLAQQDVYR

-579 NTLKRGGQE
+579 NTLKRGGQT
-588 QANTVFGQVLKSAEQ
+588 QATTVFGQVLKSAEQ

-622 GEQALKLSA
+622 GEQTLKLSA

-698 AALQAREKMLGLGTS
+698 AALQAREKMLGLETA
-713 TGGYLGKLSRG
+713 TGGFLGRLNGG

-797 ASWGAGGVA
+797 ASWIAGGVA
-806 AIVAAIVGYGA
+806 TTVAAITAYGA
-817 KKSYDELEKGEYVLK
+817 NKSYGELKDGKYILK
-832 NAMGEPMGLDG
+832 NAMGEPIGRDG
-843 HTLKEGEELVYV
+843 HVLEEGEEPIYIKS
-855 GKGKND
+855 GEN
-861 FGDFGKSGNVGLSD
+861 DFGKSGTVGLSD

-905 QKMEEATAKATRSA
+905 QQMEEATAKATRSA

-978 AGQSYFKANSGYVPK
+978 AGESYFKANSGYVPK

-1093 ALANDDLGAYDKVMA
+1093 ALANDDISAYDKVMV

-1123 AQSLGVDTSRIKA
+1123 AQSLGIDTSRIKA

-1210 RSELEGKLAETN
+1210 RSEIEGKLAETN

-1231 TWTGAMDTVLD
+1231 TWAGAMDTVLE

-1305 KAILSVFGLGGNL
+1305 KAILSIFGMGGNL

-1356 VGEAGAEL
+1356 VGEEGAEL
-1364 VHFGNSGRVFNN
+1364 VHFGNSGRVFNH
-1376 SDTKKIMN
+1376 SDTKKLMN
-1384 NGNTPINLKMEIR
+1384 NGNTPVNLKMEIK

-1406 EQENIKFDGES
+1406 EQESIKFDGES

>member
-13 KDGATAGLHNLNRS
+13 KDGATTGLQSLNRS

-292 IANNLVTIDEKTK
+292 IANSLVTIDEKTK

-325 SIAKDLKEVGETA
+325 SIAKDLKEVGETV

-352 TGHFFDNIKLAL
+352 TGHFFDNINLAI

-393 IGSVLQGWRDR
+393 VGRILQGWRDR

-430 QSVTA
+430 QGVTA

-470 QNRVYKTLQTGG
+470 QSRVYKALQTGG

-543 DDTFQWQKEQVQALT
+543 DDTIQWQKEQVQSLT
-558 GELKKLGLAQQDVYR
+558 EELKKLGLAQQDVYK

-579 NTLKRGGQE
+579 NTLKRGGQAE
-588 QANTVFGQVLKSAEQ
+588 ANSLFGQVLKSAEQ

-640 EKAYRALQQLINR
+640 EKAYRALQQLISR

-698 AALQAREKMLGLGTS
+698 AALHAREKMLGLSTA

-724 LGVLSSASLGVSILT
+724 LGTISGAALGISILS
-739 EATKGLTGVNDEL
+739 EATKGLTGMNDEL

-770 QSLISFAKDSAI
+770 QSLITLTTTKAI
-782 PAFIALKKAIAGVGM
+782 PAFIALKGAITGIGVAGAIAG
-797 ASWGAGGVA
+797 GVVTTIA
-806 AIVAAIVGYGA
+806 AATAYGA
-817 KKSYDELEKGEYVLK
+817 NKSYGELKDGKYILK
-832 NAMGEPMGLDG
+832 NAMGEPIGRDG
-843 HTLKEGEELVYV
+843 HVLEEGEEPIYIKS
-855 GKGKND
+855 GEND
-861 FGDFGKSGNVGLSD
+861 FSNSGSVGLSD

-905 QKMEEATAKATRSA
+905 QQMEEATAKAKSG
-919 EEHVYKVDIPIGAEL
+919 EHAYKVDIPIGAEL

-978 AGQSYFKANSGYVPK
+978 AGESYFKANSGYVPK

-1093 ALANDDLGAYDKVMA
+1093 ALANDDISAYDKVMA
-1108 KATEKVASYQAEIAK
+1108 KATEKVASYQSEIAK
-1123 AQSLGVDTSRIKA
+1123 AQSLGIDTSKIKA
-1136 ATDAYLKAQKEV
+1136 ATDAYLNAQKEV
-1148 AHKAELDEANERYNL
+1148 AHKAALDEANERYNL

-1210 RSELEGKLAETN
+1210 RSELEGKLAATN
-1222 RQIHEQKAT
+1222 KQIHEQKAT
-1231 TWTGAMDTVLD
+1231 TWAGAMDTVLD
-1242 QMAKR
+1242 QMARR

-1259 DTVEQ
+1259 DTIEQ
-1264 AGVKMLAST
+1264 SGAKMLAST

-1305 KAILSVFGLGGNL
+1305 KAILSIFGMGGNL

>member
-260 RGALAQIE
+260 KGALAQIE

-305 EAKINPEFEKSVENI
+305 EAKINPEFEKSIENI

-325 SIAKDLKEVGETA
+325 SIAKDLKDVGETA
-338 LPYISAAASPIMGT
+338 LPYLTSAASPVMGT
-352 TGHFFDNIKLAL
+352 MGHFFDNIKLAI
-364 GALAAYKGSKFLGD
+364 GALTLYKGSKFFGD

-387 YQSTTA
+387 YQSTTS

-470 QNRVYKTLQTGG
+470 QSRVYKTLQTGG

-531 TAEMRVDRFLKS
+531 TAEMRIDRFLKS
-543 DDTFQWQKEQVQALT
+543 DDTIQWKKEQVQSLT
-558 GELKKLGLAQQDVYR
+558 EELKKLGLAQQDVYR

-579 NTLKRGGQE
+579 NTLKRGGQT
-588 QANTVFGQVLKSAEQ
+588 QATTVFGQVLKSAEQ

-770 QSLISFAKDSAI
+770 EGAIRFIKESAI
-782 PAFIALKKAIAGVGM
+782 PAFIALKGAITGIGVAGAIAG
-797 ASWGAGGVA
+797 GVVTT
-806 AIVAAIVGYGA
+806 IAAIVGYGA
-817 KKSYDELEKGEYVLK
+817 NKSYGELKDGKYILK

-855 GKGKND
+855 GMGKND
-861 FGDFGKSGNVGLSD
+861 FGDFGNSGTVGLSD

-905 QKMEEATAKATRSA
+905 QQMEEATAKATRSA

-1017 GQAISSTN
+1017 GQAVSSTN

-1123 AQSLGVDTSRIKA
+1123 AQSLGVDTSKIKA

-1148 AHKAELDEANERYNL
+1148 AHKAALDEANERYNL

-1231 TWTGAMDTVLD
+1231 TWTGAMDTVLE
-1242 QMAKR
+1242 QMARR
-1247 QINYAESIMNVF
+1247 QINYAESVMNVF
-1259 DTVEQ
+1259 DTIEQ
-1264 AGVKMLAST
+1264 SGAKMLAST

-1287 TQSILTNMAKIIM
+1287 TQSILSNMAKIIM

-1305 KAILSVFGLGGNL
+1305 KAILSIFGMGGNL
-1318 GGVSKP
+1318 GGAGAGKTP
-1324 TFDLPMLNSI
+1324 YMLPAVDVI
-1334 NNGSYSLGGRANG
+1334 GSRIPASANG
-1347 GQVGKGWYM
+1347 GQIGKGWRL
-1356 VGEAGAEL
+1356 VGEEGAEL
-1364 VHFGNSGRVFNN
+1364 VHFGNSGRVFNH

>member
-13 KDGATAGLHNLNRS
+13 KDGATAGLNNLNRS
-27 YQGFTNSVRASSGLS
+27 YQGFTNSIRTSSGLS
-42 RSMGDLTNQVSKS
+42 KSMGDLTNQVSKS

-148 TAATAEEL
+148 TAATAEDL
-156 INAYRAI
+156 INTYRAI

-212 ANSTLATSLGLT
+212 ASSTLATSLGLT

-248 FELATKYTQDTV
+248 FEIATKYTQDTV
-260 RGALAQIE
+260 KGALAQIE

-277 GAKPLYNAYGETLRG
+277 GARPLYDAYGETLRG
-292 IANNLVTIDEKTK
+292 IANSLVIIDDKTK
-305 EAKINPEFEKSVENI
+305 EAKINPEFEKSIENI
-320 SNRTL
+320 SERTL
-325 SIAKDLKEVGETA
+325 SIAKDLKDVGETA
-338 LPYISAAASPIMGT
+338 LPYLTSAASPIMGT
-352 TGHFFDNIKLAL
+352 MGHFFDNIKLAI
-364 GALAAYKGSKFLGD
+364 GALALYKGSKFFGD

-393 IGSVLQGWRDR
+393 IGRVLQGWRDR
-404 LSGVAQEYERLELK
+404 LSGVAQEYERLELR
-418 QKAFIDTLSEIE
+418 QKAFIEAMAEIE
-430 QSVTA
+430 QGVMA
-435 YNQLD
+435 YNALD
-440 NYIKSSGNSVTNL
+440 SYIKSSGNSVTNL

-579 NTLKRGGQE
+579 NTLKRGGQT

-603 YKVAIKQINTEQEK
+603 YQVAIKQINTEQEK
-617 AIQLS
+617 AIHLS

-640 EKAYRALQQLINR
+640 EKAYRAVQQLISR

-660 MKRRGLVTKE
+660 MKRRGIVTKE
-670 VEETMTRHLQLVTE
+670 VEEAMTRHLQLVTE

-698 AALQAREKMLGLGTS
+698 AALQAREKTLGLGTA
-713 TGGYLGKLSRG
+713 TGGYLGKLNRG
-724 LGVLSSASLGVSILT
+724 LGTLSSATLGISILS
-739 EATKGLTGVNDEL
+739 EATKGLTGMNDEL

-770 QSLISFAKDSAI
+770 QSLISFTKESAI
-782 PAFIALKKAIAGVGM
+782 PAFIALKKTITGIGLAGW
-797 ASWGAGGVA
+797 AAGG
-806 AIVAAIVGYGA
+806 AITAVTGAIIYGA
-817 KKSYDELEKGEYVLK
+817 SEKWRDYKDGKLMLR
-832 NAMGEPMGLDG
+832 NAMGEPIGVDG
-843 HTLKEGEELVYV
+843 HVLGEGEKPVYV
-855 GKGKND
+855 GES
-861 FGDFGKSGNVGLSD
+861 KSNSSVGLSD

-880 RRAGQDVQKMIE
+880 RQGAQDVQKMIE

-905 QKMEEATAKATRSA
+905 QQMEEATAKATRSA

-934 SAQAGQRLGEDW
+934 SARAGQRLGEDW

-1017 GQAISSTN
+1017 GQAVSSTN

-1093 ALANDDLGAYDKVMA
+1093 ALANDDLGAHDKVMA

-1123 AQSLGVDTSRIKA
+1123 AQSLGVDTSKIKA

-1148 AHKAELDEANERYNL
+1148 AHKAALDEANERYNL

-1231 TWTGAMDTVLD
+1231 TWAGAMDTVLE

-1259 DTVEQ
+1259 DTIEQ
-1264 AGVKMLAST
+1264 SGVKMLAST

-1287 TQSILTNMAKIIM
+1287 TQSILSNMAKIIM

-1305 KAILSVFGLGGNL
+1305 KAVLSIFGMGGNTINPI
-1318 GGVSKP
+1318 GGAGTRENPYMFPAVNVPYK
-1324 TFDLPMLNSI
+1324 
-1334 NNGSYSLGGRANG
+1334 ANG
-1347 GQVGKGWYM
+1347 GQVGKGWHM
-1356 VGEAGAEL
+1356 VGEEGAEL
-1364 VHFGNSGRVFNN
+1364 VHFGNSGRVFNH
-1376 SDTKKIMN
+1376 SDTKKLMN
-1384 NGNTPINLKMEIR
+1384 NGNTPVNLKMEIR

-1406 EQENIKFDGES
+1406 EQESIKFDGES

>member
-305 EAKINPEFEKSVENI
+305 EAKINPEFEKSIENI

-338 LPYISAAASPIMGT
+338 LPYMSAAASPVMGT
-352 TGHFFDNIKLAL
+352 MGHFFDNIKLAI
-364 GALAAYKGSKFLGD
+364 GALTLYKGSKFFGD

-470 QNRVYKTLQTGG
+470 QSRVYKTLQTGG

-509 TASALQRELKGIS
+509 TASALQREIKGIRD
-522 KFAKEINAT
+522 FAKEINAT

-543 DDTFQWQKEQVQALT
+543 DDTIQWQKEKVQALT

-579 NTLKRGGQE
+579 NTLKRGGQA
-588 QANTVFGQVLKSAEQ
+588 QADTVFGQVLKSAEQ

-698 AALQAREKMLGLGTS
+698 AALQAREKMLGLGTA

-770 QSLISFAKDSAI
+770 EGAIRFIKESAI
-782 PAFIALKKAIAGVGM
+782 PAFIALKGAIAGIGVAG
-797 ASWGAGGVA
+797 AIAGGVVTTIA
-806 AIVAAIVGYGA
+806 AATAYGA
-817 KKSYDELEKGEYVLK
+817 NKSYGELKDGKYILK
-832 NAMGEPMGLDG
+832 NAMGEPIGLDG
-843 HTLKEGEELVYV
+843 HVLEEGEEPIYIKS
-855 GKGKND
+855 GEN
-861 FGDFGKSGNVGLSD
+861 DFGKSGSVGLSD

-892 ANRASELQLKQFQ
+892 ANRASELRLKQFQ
-905 QKMEEATAKATRSA
+905 QQMEEATAKAKSG
-919 EEHVYKVDIPIGAEL
+919 EHAYKVDIPIGAEL

-1017 GQAISSTN
+1017 GQAVSSTN

-1057 EKSLDSAG
+1057 EKSLDSVG

-1136 ATDAYLKAQKEV
+1136 ATDAYLNAQKEV
-1148 AHKAELDEANERYNL
+1148 AHKAALDEANERYNL

-1210 RSELEGKLAETN
+1210 RSEIEGKLAATN
-1222 RQIHEQKAT
+1222 KQIHEQKAT
-1231 TWTGAMDTVLD
+1231 MWTGAMDTVLD
-1242 QMAKR
+1242 QMARR

-1305 KAILSVFGLGGNL
+1305 KAILSIFGMGG

-1384 NGNTPINLKMEIR
+1384 NGNTPVNLKMEIR